1 MATIEE
7 LKDRIDLHELA
18 EKLDLQRPKKNSNY
32 RSPHHADKAPSLS
45 IYRQGTRWKDHSTGE
60 GGTCVDLVMYIEGID
75 AGAAIKRLHE
85 LFGIPLSRPDQSPQ
99 ERQEKSRAEFIADR
113 CLAEAGQVTEYL
125 VGRGIDEGVIQ
136 QAITRKSVG
145 FNTWISDKVASG
157 QHGHG
162 GPAAAFIVRTMNPG
176 HVVAVDL
183 RYLDPDLNG
192 GTKTQC
198 QGEKQGYPWFMD
210 LHKLKTA
217 HTVYLV
223 ESPINALSI
232 ESCGMKGVSAVAI
245 RGVGNADNLDVRF
258 LQGKKVLLCM
268 DNDEPFPVGHPMA
281 GRCPGAWAAWR
292 LHEQMVGL
300 NISAHLVD
308 QGEWEW
314 NDVNDALQDLGPEEL
329 KHILKRLDPYVIPGV
344 RGDDKGKGKP
354 RVFMPGHDW
363 SQYWRYRAKEDFT
376 SFVKREIDK
385 KKKRNVS
392 EDDSHN
398 VTTDDESKPQ
408 YEFGDLCGF
417 RVAALSRVTVASA
430 TSTMTGESDN
440 QPRILFAAT
449 AQVPRHGLKLVRSV
463 FEDKKLYKL
472 DRWEEFGPIFNRT
485 EFQRLVSILERGADL
500 GARHAVNFVG
510 IAWRDGKPIVNEG
523 PDCYFTDPDQQCP
536 YSNLIFPS
544 GTKQD
549 ARKVIE
555 AYQQTFK
562 NNAATIPLIWGLGA
576 HLKAFLGFWP
586 HLIMQAGKG
595 HGKSTLVKRLERTI
609 SFSMFSGQSLQT
621 EFRVLTSIS
630 HTSHPVGWEELS
642 ARRQDVIDKA
652 VSLLQEAYQYSPT
665 KRGSAMTEYLVCAPV
680 LLAGEDVPVRS
691 LLGKVVR
698 TDLTNRKGPLMPEEL
713 PRFPVREWLQFLVQ
727 HSRQQVMSTYNRA
740 RQYCL
745 DNSRASATD
754 EGAKRMAGN
763 YAAIMTAWRL
773 LCDFAEIDRDQGEFI
788 PDVLAE
794 MNGHIAE
801 TDADRE
807 PWVWII
813 EILLSELSA
822 GVFRHPYIFT
832 EVNDE
837 ECLCVRTSHIMDHI
851 SHTMALRDKWN
862 ALPVKSDRVLKRQL
876 VDAGVVLDGN
886 YERTISGRREQ
897 HMVALSLE
905 VLKRFG
911 LYASPPKVPEPPSLE
926 A

>member
-7 LKDRIDLHELA
+7 LKERIDLHELA
-18 EKLDLQRPKKNSNY
+18 EKLDLQRPQKNGNY

-60 GGTCVDLVMYIEGID
+60 GGTCVDLVMYVEGCD

-85 LFGIPLSRPDQSPQ
+85 LYGIPLSRPEQAQ
-99 ERQEKSRAEFIADR
+99 EAPRERSRAEFIAER
-113 CLAEAGQVTEYL
+113 CLADAVRVTEYL
-125 VGRGIDEGVIQ
+125 VGRGISEAVVQ
-136 QAITRKSVG
+136 QAIQRKTVG
-145 FNTWISDKVASG
+145 FNTWHSEKVEAG

-198 QGEKQGYPWFMD
+198 QGEKQGYPWYMD
-210 LHKLKTA
+210 LHRLKSA

-223 ESPINALSI
+223 ESPINALSV
-232 ESCGMKGVSAVAI
+232 ESCDMKGVAAVAI
-245 RGVGNADNLDVRF
+245 RGVGNAENIDVRF
-258 LQGKKVLLCM
+258 LQGKKVVLCM
-268 DNDEPFPVGHPMA
+268 DNDEPFPPGHPMA
-281 GRCPGAWAAWR
+281 GRCPGAFAAWR
-292 LHEQMVGL
+292 LHEKLVAL

-308 QGEWEW
+308 QGDWEW
-314 NDVNDALQDLGPEEL
+314 NDVNDALQDLGAEEL
-329 KHILKRLDPYVIPGV
+329 KHVLRRMDPYVIPGV
-344 RGDDKGKGKP
+344 RGDDKGRGRP
-354 RVFMPGHDW
+354 RVFLPGHDYA
-363 SQYWRYRAKEDFT
+363 QYWRYRSKEDFT
-376 SFVKREIDK
+376 SFVK
-385 KKKRNVS
+385 KRT
-392 EDDSHN
+392 EDDMGQ
-398 VTTDDESKPQ
+398 EKL
-408 YEFGDLCGF
+408 EFGDLCGF
-417 RVAALSRVTVASA
+417 RVASLSRVTVSSA
-430 TSTMTGESDN
+430 TATMTGEVDN
-440 QPRILFAAT
+440 QPKTLFAVSVQT
-449 AQVPRHGLKLVRSV
+449 PRHGAQLVRRV
-463 FEDKKLYKL
+463 FEDDKLHNVDQWQK
-472 DRWEEFGPIFNRT
+472 FGPVFDRGAFLRMIN
-485 EFQRLVSILERGADL
+485 ILERGADL
-500 GARHAVNFVG
+500 GSRHAVNFVG
-510 IAWRDGKPIVNEG
+510 LAWLDGRPVVNEG

-544 GTKQD
+544 GPKAD
-549 ARKVIE
+549 ARKVVE
-555 AYQQTFK
+555 AYQSTFRQ
-562 NNAATIPLIWGLGA
+562 NAATMPLIWGLGA

-586 HLIMQAGKG
+586 HMIMQAGKG

-609 SFSMFSGQSLQT
+609 GFSMFSGQSLQT

-698 TDLTNRKGPLMPEEL
+698 TDLTNRKGPLMPEDL
-713 PRFPVREWLQFLVQ
+713 PRFPVREWLQFLTE
-727 HSRQQVMSTYNRA
+727 HTRPQVLSVYTRA
-740 RQYCL
+740 KQYCL
-745 DNSRASATD
+745 DKSRAASSD

-763 YAAIMTAWRL
+763 YAAVLAAWRL
-773 LCDFAEIDRDQGEFI
+773 LCDFADIDRDQGGFI
-788 PDVLAE
+788 DDVVAE

-813 EILLSELSA
+813 EILLSELAA
-822 GVFRHPYIFT
+822 GNFRHPHSFT
-832 EVNDE
+832 EVDE
-837 ECLCVRTSHIMDHI
+837 EDCLCVRTGHVMDHI
-851 SHTMALRDKWN
+851 SHTMSLRDKWN

-876 VDAGVVLDGN
+876 IDAGVVVNPDV
-886 YERTISGRREQ
+886 ERTIGGRREA
-897 HMVALSLE
+897 HMLALSLDL
-905 VLKRFG
+905 LKGFG
-911 LYASPPKVPEPPSLE
+911 LYASRPESSDPPE